1 MGSITRQQG
10 DAMSNSSPADQDPI
24 VIEATVI
31 DSDGSSKAPDAEQED
46 LAGRKSRGAKQM
58 LAGGLIATLGVPM
71 LILPGPGVAAI
82 AGGLALAGRGYHNLT
97 GNEVLSEETRQDHD
111 FIEGQEAGERFAQR
125 MRDFAS
131 DELAPAG
138 AKLAEDLKDA
148 GSAAAHGIKDAAEVA
163 ADVVGKGARAAVGDE
178 AAQKAAGFASR
189 TIGPAV
195 EAAASFGR
203 GVAAGLKPHVAK
215 AAQAGTQAAAN
226 ATQKLADKASDL
238 MR

>member
-1 MGSITRQQG
+1 
-10 DAMSNSSPADQDPI
+10 MSSSHSADSDPI

-31 DSDGSSKAPDAEQED
+31 DDANTAGSAASSHEDGASRKA
-46 LAGRKSRGAKQM
+46 RGAKQM
-58 LAGGLIATLGVPM
+58 LAGGAVAALGVPM

-82 AGGLALAGRGYHNLT
+82 AGGLALVGRGYHNLT

-138 AKLAEDLKDA
+138 AKLAEDIKDA

-163 ADVVGKGARAAVGDE
+163 ADVAGKGVRAAVGDQ
-178 AAQKAAGFASR
+178 AADKAADFASR
-189 TIGPAV
+189 NIAPAV
-195 EAAASFGR
+195 GAAAAFGR
-203 GVAAGLKPHVAK
+203 GVVSGLKPHVAK
-215 AAQAGTQAAAN
+215 AAQAGSHAAAS
-226 ATQKLADKASDL
+226 ATQKLADKADDL
-238 MR
+238 LR